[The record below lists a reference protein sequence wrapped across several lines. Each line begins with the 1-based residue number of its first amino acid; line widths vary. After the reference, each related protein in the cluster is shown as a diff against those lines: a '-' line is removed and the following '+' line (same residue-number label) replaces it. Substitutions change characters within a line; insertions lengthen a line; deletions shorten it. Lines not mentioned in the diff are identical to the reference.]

1 MLKLIWTLFF
11 ALVVETCAHQQ
22 AKPETWK
29 KRRTMKKRS
38 ILLLLGLLLM
48 TASASFAVNGAA
60 NTNVYSP
67 TLTVSAT
74 IQDAVNLTLSTG
86 TTAGINHCA
95 VAGTN
100 PTYTMSFGTVDALG
114 VNAGNCNLFTPTT
127 PGQTAA
133 VYYTDYTLTPQ
144 WAGLTA
150 STSAS
155 ITAWA
160 ASLETGLVVQV
171 PTTTDQS
178 TTTGL
183 TVSSWQTLGTAIGS
197 ATTVVSG
204 TALSAAGADGT
215 AMTRFLA
222 LSVSPTAAPGAGLST
237 TVTYTMTIK

>member
-1 MLKLIWTLFF
+1 
-11 ALVVETCAHQQ
+11 
-22 AKPETWK
+22 
-29 KRRTMKKRS
+29 MKKRT

-48 TASASFAVNGAA
+48 ASASFAANPGAA
-60 NTNVYSP
+60 NTNVFSP
-67 TLTVSAT
+67 TLTISAT
-74 IQDAVNLTLSTG
+74 IQDAVNLNLSTG

-100 PTYTMSFGTVDALG
+100 PAYTMNFGTVDALG
-114 VNAGNCNLFTPTT
+114 VNTGNCNVFAPTT
-127 PGQTAA
+127 GGQTPA

-150 STSAS
+150 TSAAS

-160 ASLETGLVVQV
+160 AALETGVAVQV

-178 TTTGL
+178 TTAGL
-183 TVSSWQTLGTAIGS
+183 TVSTWQTLGTASGS

-215 AMTRFLA
+215 ALTRFLA
-222 LSVSPTAAPGAGLST
+222 LSVSPTATAAAGGGTAVST
-237 TVTYTMTIK
+237 TVTFTMTIK